1 MKNNEMQNN
10 EIDILIEF
18 LMILKMLMKEI
29 KRLQK
34 KIKKLEG

>member
-1 MKNNEMQNN
+1 MENKQTQI
-10 EIDILIEF
+10 IDINIIIEF
-18 LMILKMLMKEI
+18 LKIFKLLMKEI